1 YCLDPFETELDD
13 CFQELWHICPL
24 GQAEVIASGG
34 AWVEKPGFH
43 GQGRAFDLDG
53 IVWAGKGFVTL
64 HDGFQGGDQ
73 VFYYAVEAIVRRH
86 FGTVLDYNYDI
97 DHRDHLHLD
106 DGTAI
111 GFQPGSSSRVKFLQG
126 ALTHVYRSEERRVGK
141 ECRGRWWPDWCKN
154 KL

>member
-1 YCLDPFETELDD
+1 GSSPHLGYAARGKPEKCYSLAPFETELDD
-13 CFQELWHICPL
+13 CFQALWHICPL

-53 IVWAGKGFVTL
+53 IFWAGKGFVTL

-106 DGTAI
+106 DGT
-111 GFQPGSSSRVKFLQG
+111 
-126 ALTHVYRSEERRVGK
+126 RSEERRVGK
-141 ECRGRWWPDWCKN
+141 GGDRAG
-154 KL
+154 